1 MTLLVEENNDEVL
14 SETVI
19 IVDRDDTTVPVTVT
33 EDETEGTIVPLRLP
47 EQLGDGLS
55 LGGEVALLLSV
66 DVPGGLSLLD
76 ALMIIDSLGEVL
88 LDDLTVLLRVRE
100 PVNLVLLL
108 SVTDDVTL
116 CDSVWE
122 ALSVADVA
130 AVEETLARRVAV
142 VISDVL
148 CEGLSLTVSVSVGEG
163 VNEHVDEGVSLTVS
177 VDVELRDNEVVMLE
191 LLDVL
196 TVLVKLLLLLMLSLV
211 ENDVEALELHQ
222 VVSLFEADADGEGDT
237 EFVAE
242 GFSTAVTVGE
252 PDSDALTERIGLRVP
267 DLEAVPVT
275 IRLRVGVFWECV

>member
-1 MTLLVEENNDEVL
+1 MSVTLTLGEIVALCVIAVLCECVSVEDADL
-14 SETVI
+14 SEESLGV
-19 IVDRDDTTVPVTVT
+19 V
-33 EDETEGTIVPLRLP
+33 LL

-55 LGGEVALLLSV
+55 LGGEVALILSV

-76 ALMIIDSLGEVL
+76 ALMIIDALGEVL
-88 LDDLTVLLRVRE
+88 FVDVAVLLLVRE
-100 PVNLVLLL
+100 RVALVLLL
-108 SVTDDVTL
+108 SVTDGVTL

-122 ALSVADVA
+122 ALSLVLVA
-130 AVEETLARRVAV
+130 AVGETLARRVAV
-142 VISDVL
+142 VVSDVL
-148 CEGLSLTVSVSVGEG
+148 GEELSLTVSDSVGEG

-177 VDVELRDNEVVMLE
+177 VDVELRDNEVVMLGHV
-191 LLDVL
+191 DVL
-196 TVLVKLLLLLMLSLV
+196 TVLVKLLLSLMLSLV

>member
-1 MTLLVEENNDEVL
+1 MALCVIAVLCECVSVEDADL
-14 SETVI
+14 SEESLGV
-19 IVDRDDTTVPVTVT
+19 V
-33 EDETEGTIVPLRLP
+33 LL

-55 LGGEVALLLSV
+55 LGGEVALILSV

-76 ALMIIDSLGEVL
+76 ALMIIDALGEVL
-88 LDDLTVLLRVRE
+88 FVDVAVLLLVRE
-100 PVNLVLLL
+100 RVALVLLL
-108 SVTDDVTL
+108 SVTDGVTL

-122 ALSVADVA
+122 ALSLVLVA
-130 AVEETLARRVAV
+130 AVGETLARRVAV
-142 VISDVL
+142 VVSDVL
-148 CEGLSLTVSVSVGEG
+148 GEELSLTVSDSVGEG

-177 VDVELRDNEVVMLE
+177 VDVELRDNEVVMLGHV
-191 LLDVL
+191 DVL
-196 TVLVKLLLLLMLSLV
+196 TVLVKLLLSLMLSLV

-252 PDSDALTERIGLRVP
+252 PDSDALTERIGLRVS